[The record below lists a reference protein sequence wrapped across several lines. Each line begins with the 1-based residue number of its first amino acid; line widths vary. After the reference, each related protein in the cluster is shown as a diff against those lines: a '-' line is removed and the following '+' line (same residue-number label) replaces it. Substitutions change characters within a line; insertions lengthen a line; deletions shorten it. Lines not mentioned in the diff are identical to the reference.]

1 MQKDSLEVAQAWQEA
16 ANKQDVEKLLELSET
31 NIEIVGPRGVA
42 RGHQLLQEWVSRA
55 GLKLETYQ
63 IFAKDTVV
71 VMAQH
76 GTWRSAET
84 NDKESTADVATVFH
98 VVDGKVTYLARY
110 DRLEEALSKANLSL
124 DDEIK
129 SGA

>member
-1 MQKDSLEVAQAWQEA
+1 MQKDLITVVQSWQEA
-16 ANKQDVEKLLELSET
+16 ANQQNVTAVLELSHPD
-31 NIEIVGPRGVA
+31 IEIVGPQGVA
-42 RGHQLLQEWVSRA
+42 QGHQVLKGWISRA
-55 GLKLETYQ
+55 GLTLETYQ
-63 IFAKDTVV
+63 IFAKDAVV

-110 DRLEEALSKANLSL
+110 DRLEEALSKANLCL